1 MRLFNS
7 EVGNHSREYTQGNLG
22 QNVSDINTSMFPVA
36 LLTLGKL
43 TYMKKKT
50 VVYMYNSVMKEERYL
65 PSIWKWMEQV
75 LLGELSCVQ
84 KDKEHIFCHLQS
96 SSVI

>member
-43 TYMKKKT
+43 TYMKKKNCGIY
-50 VVYMYNSVMKEERYL
+50 VQLSYERRTILAIYTEMDGTG
-65 PSIWKWMEQV
+65 PV
-75 LLGELSCVQ
+75 R
-84 KDKEHIFCHLQS
+84 
-96 SSVI
+96 

>member
-43 TYMKKKT
+43 TYMKKKNCG
-50 VVYMYNSVMKEERYL
+50 VSREHKILSDLRDWGGLCVMGECGRWVRFLLSVHEGRDCE
-65 PSIWKWMEQV
+65 
-75 LLGELSCVQ
+75 
-84 KDKEHIFCHLQS
+84 
-96 SSVI
+96 